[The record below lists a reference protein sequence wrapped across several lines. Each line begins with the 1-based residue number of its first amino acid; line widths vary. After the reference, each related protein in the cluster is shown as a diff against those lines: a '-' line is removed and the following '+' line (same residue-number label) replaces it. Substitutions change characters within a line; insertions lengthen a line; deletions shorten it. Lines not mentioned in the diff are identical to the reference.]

1 MCKEISKIIIELCQD
16 QYGNYVIQHVLEVK
30 QGENCSEI
38 FETLKGKIFE
48 MSIHKFASNV
58 IEKCLHYGTNEQ
70 RENVINEIISK
81 DDTAHDNLLALVK
94 DKFGNYVVQK
104 MIEYSNQDKKLAI
117 IKRIINSQALK
128 KRDGFSKHVINF
140 IEKLN
145 TGSNG
150 NINLGVS
157 QNVKTGNNTG
167 NDKQNKTQNK

>member
-1 MCKEISKIIIELCQD
+1 
-16 QYGNYVIQHVLEVK
+16 
-30 QGENCSEI
+30 
-38 FETLKGKIFE
+38 

-140 IEKLN
+140 IEKLGFN
-145 TGSNG
+145 AITGQLRQNQG
-150 NINLGVS
+150 NNNNVSGNNNNLGGIPTPKVIKNPNNNNLTMNNNMGGEGNLGGINFN
-157 QNVKTGNNTG
+157 QNNLNITPN
-167 NDKQNKTQNK
+167 QQ